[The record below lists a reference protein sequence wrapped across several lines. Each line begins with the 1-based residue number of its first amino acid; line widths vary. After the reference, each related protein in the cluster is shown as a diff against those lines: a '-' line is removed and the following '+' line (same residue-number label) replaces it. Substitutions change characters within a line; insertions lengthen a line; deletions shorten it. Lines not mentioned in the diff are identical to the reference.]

1 MASGLKPDCCAG
13 ASADFLAVVAAA
25 APVSDL
31 EPDLLDFL
39 SDFSLS
45 FLSDLSE
52 SFLESLPSLVSVL
65 VVVDTG
71 FWPGATAPPVCWP
84 FVPLPE
90 PEPAPALPEPPLE
103 PEPPLPPGLT
113 AFLTHLAYS
122 VISAVTAALKSYAS
136 VQASS
141 VYQPAKV

>member
-1 MASGLKPDCCAG
+1 MASGLKPDSCAG

-25 APVSDL
+25 EPVSDL
-31 EPDLLDFL
+31 ELDLPDFL
-39 SDFSLS
+39 SDFLLS
-45 FLSDLSE
+45 FLSPLPE

-71 FWPGATAPPVCWP
+71 FWPGETAPPLCWP

-103 PEPPLPPGLT
+103 PPLPLLEPESPLPPGVT
-113 AFLTHLAYS
+113 AFLVHLA
-122 VISAVTAALKSYAS
+122 
-136 VQASS
+136 
-141 VYQPAKV
+141 